1 MSVKTAALEQFSY
14 IATISAAIAAIV
26 ALWLGYA
33 QFADTQRAQ
42 RETLRLQGETLAL
55 DREAKAIDLTLKFVD
70 LKTDEATQAT
80 RADRRNQ
87 QGVVIAESIFDLA
100 GDNEGWRETAKWMVE
115 VEAQYIKTNHL
126 GCQSFNPK
134 FIEYVKKTI
143 AAPNICDD
151 P

>member
-1 MSVKTAALEQFSY
+1 VSVKTEELERFSY
-14 IATISAAIAAIV
+14 IATIAAAIAAIV
-26 ALWLGYA
+26 ALWLGYR
-33 QFADTQRAQ
+33 QFADTQ
-42 RETLRLQGETLAL
+42 AL
-55 DREAKAIDLTLKFVD
+55 DRETKAIDLTLKFID

-87 QGVVIAESIFDLA
+87 QRVVIAESIFDVA

-115 VEAQYIKTNHL
+115 EEAQYIKTNHL
-126 GCQSFNPK
+126 GCQSFNGE

-143 AAPNICDD
+143 ATPNICDD